1 MTWFA
6 RKIVIFDM
14 FKDVEALGEKQKNSG
29 EKPSKSLEIF
39 PAPPPLGL
47 HSSAPFRRVA
57 HNNEEKLGIY
67 SEIALG

>member
-39 PAPPPLGL
+39 PAPPPPRVFIALL
-47 HSSAPFRRVA
+47 HSDVWHIIMKRSL
-57 HNNEEKLGIY
+57 EYTLKL
-67 SEIALG
+67 L

>member
-39 PAPPPLGL
+39 PAPPPPPG
-47 HSSAPFRRVA
+47 SS
-57 HNNEEKLGIY
+57 
-67 SEIALG
+67 